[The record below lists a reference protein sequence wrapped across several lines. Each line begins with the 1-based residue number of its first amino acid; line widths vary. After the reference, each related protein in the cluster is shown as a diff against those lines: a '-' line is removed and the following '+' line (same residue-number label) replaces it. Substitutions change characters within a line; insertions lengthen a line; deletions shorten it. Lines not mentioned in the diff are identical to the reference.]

1 VIHKI
6 KAMHSKGS
14 GLSIRAISREL
25 NISRNTV
32 KKYLQLDEQAISIMQ
47 ADPSRYKWLDH
58 YRDYLI
64 NQLKESPKLSAVKLM
79 RRLKN
84 KVGTLQVSERSV
96 RRYVQALKQ
105 QVAVGQFR
113 YYEPI
118 IETVPSVQWSVAC
131 MNKPPSIA

>member
-1 VIHKI
+1 MIHQI
-6 KAMHSKGS
+6 KALHNKGT

-32 KKYLQLDEQAISIMQ
+32 KKYLQMDEPSISTMQ
-47 ADPSRYKWLDH
+47 ADTSRYKWLDN

-64 NQLKESPKLSAVKLM
+64 SQLKEYPKLSAVKLM
-79 RRLKN
+79 RRLKD
-84 KVGTLQVSERSV
+84 KVGTLLVSERSV

-113 YYEPI
+113 Y
-118 IETVPSVQWSVAC
+118 
-131 MNKPPSIA
+131 

>member
-1 VIHKI
+1 MIHKI
-6 KAMHSKGS
+6 KAMHSKCS

-32 KKYLQLDEQAISIMQ
+32 KKYLQMDEQAISIMQ
-47 ADPSRYKWLDH
+47 ADPSRYKWLDN

-64 NQLKESPKLSAVKLM
+64 NQLKEYPKLSAVKLM

-96 RRYVQALKQ
+96 RRYVQALKP
-105 QVAVGQFR
+105 VAWC
-113 YYEPI
+113 
-118 IETVPSVQWSVAC
+118 T
-131 MNKPPSIA
+131 